1 MVYISR
7 DQSAKKDNDR
17 APEIMRRDSR
27 CSDLKVL
34 VTGGGGFI
42 GRHLCRRLCD
52 EGSEVHATS
61 RIQHQSA
68 GGGLIWW
75 KADMTD
81 FPMARR
87 VLAAIRPDIVFHLA
101 GSVGAAPDFDLVL
114 PTYHSLLTSTVN
126 VLVAATEIGCRR
138 IFLIGSFTEPKP
150 GEVEPTPASPY
161 GAAKWMSAAY
171 GRMFYSLYQTPV
183 VNLRPFMT
191 YGPAQA
197 SSKLI
202 PSVTLS
208 LLRGEAPKLSSGRT
222 KADWVYIAD
231 VIDAFLRAATTPGI
245 DGKSIDLG
253 SGSLVSIRGVVDRLV
268 KITGTKVEPLFGALP
283 DRAGE
288 NEVAANT
295 STASELL
302 AWSATTSLESGL
314 LQTVEWFKAQA
325 KLRTDQGVAA
335 D

>member
-1 MVYISR
+1 
-7 DQSAKKDNDR
+7 
-17 APEIMRRDSR
+17 MRHDSR
-27 CSDLKVL
+27 WADLKVL
-34 VTGGGGFI
+34 VTGGSGFI
-42 GRHLCRRLCD
+42 GGHLCRRLCD

-61 RIQHQSA
+61 RIQRKIA
-68 GGGLIWW
+68 GNGLIWW
-75 KADMTD
+75 HADMAD
-81 FPMARR
+81 LAMARR
-87 VLAAIRPDIVFHLA
+87 VIAAVRPNIVFHLA

-114 PTYHSLLTSTVN
+114 PTYHSLLTSTIN
-126 VLVAATEIGCRR
+126 ILVAATELGCRR
-138 IFLIGSFTEPKP
+138 IFLVGSFTEPKA

-171 GRMFYSLYQTPV
+171 GRMFYSLYRAPV

-202 PSVTLS
+202 PNVALS
-208 LLRGEAPKLSSGRT
+208 LLRGEAPKLSSGTT

-231 VIDAFLRAATTPGI
+231 VIDAFVRAATMPGI

-253 SGSLVSIRGVVDRLV
+253 TGSLVSIRGVVDLLV

-283 DRAGE
+283 DRARE

-295 STASELL
+295 SASSELL
-302 AWSATTSLESGL
+302 GWSATTSLESGL
-314 LQTVEWFKAQA
+314 RQTVEWFKAA
-325 KLRTDQGVAA
+325 SDQGVAA